1 MSNTAP
7 DYAALNSASA
17 AEWAARREESIK
29 RISAAL
35 AEGALTIA
43 DIAEEFGMPTS
54 TAYGHLTY
62 MESLGLAH
70 RTGKRDENRR
80 RLWANGPKPV
90 EAEQE
95 EPEERASRAVPAQQL
110 GMARD
115 PLVEALF
122 GPAKHGTAA

>member
-1 MSNTAP
+1 MSNAAP
-7 DYAALNSASA
+7 DHAALHGASA

-35 AEGALTIA
+35 AEGDLTIA

-54 TAYGHLTY
+54 TAYGHLTH
-62 MESLGLAH
+62 MESQGLVH
-70 RTGKRDENRR
+70 RTGKLDENRR
-80 RLWANGPKPV
+80 RLWASGPKPV

-95 EPEERASRAVPAQQL
+95 EAEENPARAVPAQQL

-122 GPAKHGTAA
+122 GPAKQGTEA